1 MFGRCNFAL
10 LNKYSIVCK
19 TFYKP
24 HLSTAAHLS
33 VNSAALGKSRQ
44 PHKLLILPQST
55 TFSRAPF
62 HSTTAQQLRQNMSA
76 DSKFKLTEVEGD
88 LFSAPETHSL
98 AHCVGADFA
107 MGAGI
112 AVKFKQIYGQVDQLR
127 AQGVQSGGVAV
138 LQDKERYIYYLVTKP
153 QSWGSPTYDSLRAS
167 LVAMREH
174 MRKNKVHKLAIPRIG
189 CGIDGLEWDKVSAE
203 LCKVFDSEELE
214 IVVYNFVPK

>member
-10 LNKYSIVCK
+10 YNKYTIVYK
-19 TFYKP
+19 TFYKRQ
-24 HLSTAAHLS
+24 LSARALL
-33 VNSAALGKSRQ
+33 SAASVKRQQQ
-44 PHKLLILPQST
+44 PHKLLILPPT
-55 TFSRAPF
+55 TS
-62 HSTTAQQLRQNMSA
+62 HGQNSLHTTNAQHLRQSMSA
-76 DSKFKLTEVEGD
+76 DTKYKLTEVEGD

-98 AHCVGADFA
+98 AHCVGADFV

-112 AVKFKQIYGQVDQLR
+112 AVMFKQIYGQVDKLL
-127 AQGVQSGGVAV
+127 AQGVQSGGVAT

-174 MRKNKVHKLAIPRIG
+174 MRKNNVHKLAIPRIG

-203 LCKVFDSEELE
+203 LNSVFDGEELE
-214 IVVYNFVPK
+214 IVVYNYVPK

>member
-1 MFGRCNFAL
+1 
-10 LNKYSIVCK
+10 
-19 TFYKP
+19 
-24 HLSTAAHLS
+24 
-33 VNSAALGKSRQ
+33 
-44 PHKLLILPQST
+44 
-55 TFSRAPF
+55 
-62 HSTTAQQLRQNMSA
+62 MSA

-112 AVKFKQIYGQVDQLR
+112 AVKFKQIYGQVDKLL

-174 MRKNKVHKLAIPRIG
+174 MRKNKVQKLAIPRIG

-203 LCKVFDSEELE
+203 LCKVFGDEELE

>member
-1 MFGRCNFAL
+1 MFERCHLAL

-19 TFYKP
+19 TFNKRQLSAVT
-24 HLSTAAHLS
+24 HLSA
-33 VNSAALGKSRQ
+33 NSATSIKRQ
-44 PHKLLILPQST
+44 HPQKLQILPQTAT
-55 TFSRAPF
+55 TNQAPF
-62 HSTTAQQLRQNMSA
+62 HTTNAQQLRQNMSA
-76 DSKFKLTEVEGD
+76 DSKFKLIEVEGD
-88 LFSAPETHSL
+88 LFGAPETHSL

-112 AVKFKQIYGQVDQLR
+112 AVKFKQIYGQVDKLL

-174 MRKNKVHKLAIPRIG
+174 MRKNKVQKLAIPRIG

-203 LCKVFDSEELE
+203 LCKVFGDEELE